1 MHEKR
6 IFLSES
12 HPSGRELEYVQMAL
26 QANAITSGGN
36 VVQDFENDLT
46 RFLNHKTFIAATNSG
61 TSAIHLALLLLGVQS
76 GDEVLCQTLTFS
88 ASVNPILYI
97 GATPIFI
104 DSEVETW
111 NMCPIALEEAIQDR
125 MRIGKKPKCIVVVDL
140 YGMPYQ
146 VEKIQAVA
154 NKYSIPILEDSAE
167 ALGSRY
173 KDKSCGTLGD
183 IGVFSFNGNKII
195 TTSSGGALLVSNLL
209 QKERAA
215 FLATQARDVAPYYQ
229 HSEVGYN
236 YAMSSIAASVG
247 RGQLEVLE
255 ERIQA
260 RRFNHSF
267 YSDLFASSK
276 GITVFT
282 EPNSDF
288 FSNYWLTTILIDK
301 ERTNGLTPEIFRL
314 FLEEFNIEA
323 RHLWKPMHLQP
334 VFEKYSFYGGKIAAS
349 LFEKGLCL
357 PSSSNLNTQSRARI
371 QEAIVSLLQKYNG
384 SYNCR

>member
-1 MHEKR
+1 MHDKR

-12 HPSGRELEYVQMAL
+12 HPSGRELEYVQKAF

-36 VVQDFENDLT
+36 VVQDFENDLAL
-46 RFLNHKTFIAATNSG
+46 FLNQNSFVAATNSG
-61 TSAIHLALLLLGVQS
+61 TAAIHLALLLLGVQP

-104 DSEVETW
+104 DSEEETW
-111 NMCPIALEEAIQDR
+111 NMCPLALEDAIQESLR
-125 MRIGKKPKCIVVVDL
+125 KGKKPKCIVVVDL
-140 YGMPYQ
+140 YGMPFQ

-173 KDKSCGTLGD
+173 KDKPCGTLGD

-195 TTSSGGALLVSNLL
+195 TTSSGGALLLSDLM
-209 QKERAA
+209 QKERAT

-236 YAMSSIAASVG
+236 YAMSSIAAAIG
-247 RGQLEVLE
+247 RGQLEALE

-260 RRFNHSF
+260 RRFNHTF
-267 YSDLFASSK
+267 YNDLFASYE
-276 GITVFT
+276 GITVFS
-282 EPNSDF
+282 EPDSDF

-301 ERTNGLTPEIFRL
+301 EKMDGLTPEVFRL
-314 FLEEFNIEA
+314 YLEEFNIEA
-323 RHLWKPMHLQP
+323 RPLWKPMHLQP
-334 VFEKYSFYGGKIAAS
+334 VFEKYSFYGGTIAAS
-349 LFEKGLCL
+349 LFESGLCL
-357 PSSSNLNTQSRARI
+357 PSSSNLNAQSRERI
-371 QEAIVSLLQKYNG
+371 EEVIISLLQKYK
-384 SYNCR
+384 SS